1 LKVKIFI
8 LTDFSMYSSMPV
20 FNGKNLVPLKVHNA
34 TESYYFFQEVVNSW
48 KEKAQLSSSMAT

>member
-1 LKVKIFI
+1 
-8 LTDFSMYSSMPV
+8 MYSSMPV